1 LAEPD
6 VSLLMAAHDPQPSW
20 LRAALS
26 SALAQSG
33 CSIELVLVDDGSPE
47 PVSALV
53 EDIADPRLRVVR
65 VGHDGLG
72 AARNAG
78 IAASRG
84 SYLRFLDADD
94 VYPSD
99 STARLLSLAEGRPD
113 VVACG
118 ATRWCREDLEPIR
131 DWPVTWHGDPLR
143 ALLLMRCTI
152 TPPAAML
159 VPRPLAEAVGPW
171 RVDLPIVQ
179 DLDYQIRLL
188 ELGSLVATRHVVAW
202 YRQHPSSLSRDG
214 TVAWRDSV
222 EIVDAYFARHPAQL
236 GTRLERQ
243 ARAALDLLAAE
254 IEHWPRGPW
263 RDRRFWRAL
272 VRDPSA
278 LALVYERQAQPR
290 LSRVRML
297 LRSRFPRVPT
307 A

>member
-1 LAEPD
+1 VAEPD
-6 VSLLMAAHDPQPSW
+6 VSLLLAAHNPQPAW
-20 LRAALS
+20 LRAALL
-26 SALAQSG
+26 SALSQSG
-33 CSIELVLVDDGSPE
+33 CSIELVLVDDGSIE
-47 PVSALV
+47 PVAALV
-53 EDIADPRLRVVR
+53 SDLEDPRLRVVR
-65 VGHDGLG
+65 VAHGGLG

-84 SYLRFLDADD
+84 RHLRFLDADD

-99 STARLLSLAEGRPD
+99 STARLLRLGRGRPD

-118 ATRWCREDLEPIR
+118 ATRWCREDLEPVL

-143 ALLLMRCTI
+143 AVLLMRCTI

-171 RVDLPIVQ
+171 RVDLPIAQ

-188 ELGSLVATRHVVAW
+188 ELGRLVATKRVVSW
-202 YRQHPSSLSRDG
+202 YRQHQTSLSRDG
-214 TVAWRDSV
+214 TVAWRDCAAIV
-222 EIVDAYFARHPAQL
+222 EAYFARHPVQR
-236 GTRLERQ
+236 GTPLERQ
-243 ARAALDLLAAE
+243 AQAALELLGAE

-263 RDRRFWRAL
+263 HDRRFWRAL

-278 LALVYERQAQPR
+278 LAQVYERQAQPR

-297 LRSRFPRVPT
+297 LRSRFRRAPS